1 MSIYYI
7 IHNRHRTQRFGIN
20 INVKFQQMLTRV
32 KSEKY
37 GGKSYFTGTQ
47 ENIHQASFQKPPPVA
62 LNDSK
67 FRHITAP

>member
-1 MSIYYI
+1 
-7 IHNRHRTQRFGIN
+7 
-20 INVKFQQMLTRV
+20 MLTRV